1 MKRVKLTLLIPLIT
15 LCINGTLLADA
26 EHYYLA
32 QLRIAGN
39 RITNEEYIRSFI
51 TLQEGR
57 MYDLDG
63 ILSEINRSRDNL
75 EKTDLFSQIFFND
88 EFDKKGNLSIVVQL
102 KEKNYLFFGPTG
114 FIVYEDEHI
123 FSDAGLYFS
132 YENLFGNGGIV
143 YGEFP
148 VYENVG
154 MLLRVQGAQ
163 RKFILSAEVEYVRSL
178 NDGDTFSRI
187 SPEATYRYRETLSF
201 GILSSLNIDSGSSL
215 LFQPFL
221 ETGRKK
227 RYSLKMKR
235 WAYGRFAPFYGFY
248 FDTGS
253 YYGAD
258 FEARFHRDLLLKILY
273 NLRVGAV
280 LQGGDVPENLILT
293 ADVRGTYPQSRTGN
307 KLFSVVNEFH
317 IPLPWEESVVI
328 VPFIDANLLGY
339 SSLDFFFGGGIGVHL
354 FTKYQNPLV
363 AEIAFGK
370 GVMLNLRK
378 RF

>member
-1 MKRVKLTLLIPLIT
+1 MTRVKLSLFVLLVS
-15 LCINGTLLADA
+15 LCVNGTLLADA
-26 EHYYLA
+26 ERYYLN
-32 QLRIAGN
+32 QLSIAGN
-39 RITNEEYIRSFI
+39 KITNEQYVRSFI

-57 MYDLDG
+57 MYDLDSVL
-63 ILSEINRSRDNL
+63 IEINRSRENL
-75 EKTDLFSQIFFND
+75 EKTGLFSHIFFND
-88 EFDKKGNLSIVVQL
+88 ELDEKGNLLIVVQL

-114 FIVYEDEHI
+114 YIVYEDERI

-132 YENLFGNGGIV
+132 YRNLFGKGGSV
-143 YGEFP
+143 YGELP

-154 MLLRVQGAQ
+154 MFLRVKGAQ
-163 RKFILSAEVEYVRSL
+163 KKIRLSAEMEYTYPL
-178 NDGDTFSRI
+178 NEGDAFGHV
-187 SPEATYRYRETLSF
+187 SPGVTYRYRENLSF
-201 GILSSLNIDSGSSL
+201 GIISSLNIQSGSSL
-215 LFQPFL
+215 LFQPFV
-221 ETGRKK
+221 ETGRKQ

-258 FEARFHRDLLLKILY
+258 FEVLFHQDLLLKILY
-273 NLRVGAV
+273 NLRMGAA
-280 LQGGDVPENLILT
+280 LQGGDVPENLMLT
-293 ADVRGTYPQSRTGN
+293 TDVRGTYPYARTGN
-307 KLFSVVNEFH
+307 KLLSVVNELNV
-317 IPLPWEESVVI
+317 PLPWEESVVI
-328 VPFIDANLLGY
+328 VPFIDANLLGNR
-339 SSLDFFFGGGIGVHL
+339 SLDFFFGGGIGVHL